1 MIPRLYI
8 NAPLQTGAAAALSQR
23 QAHHLKAVMRREAG
37 GRVALFNGRDGE
49 FEAEIVELKK
59 RGGVARVAHK
69 IREQETEPDL
79 HLLFAPV
86 KRGALEQIIQKATE
100 IGAAHLTPVITGRTV
115 APKLN
120 IERLQT
126 VAIEAAEQC
135 GRLCIPA
142 INQPVKLAA
151 VLDAWPGDRRL
162 MFCDE
167 AGDDESAQWGGGKG
181 RAAPVLEAL
190 KSVDSKTKP
199 WAVLTGPEG
208 GFSPGE
214 RAMLRAK
221 PYVTPVTLG
230 PRILRADTAAMAALV
245 LWQAG
250 LGDWRRP

>member
-1 MIPRLYI
+1 MTPRLYI
-8 NAPLQTGAAAALSQR
+8 NASLQTGAAASLSQS
-23 QAHHLKAVMRREAG
+23 QAHYLKNVMRREAG
-37 GRVALFNGRDGE
+37 ARVVLFNGRDGE

-59 RGGVARVAHK
+59 QGGVAKVAQRT
-69 IREQETEPDL
+69 REQETEPDL
-79 HLLFAPV
+79 RLLFAPV
-86 KRGALEQIIQKATE
+86 KRGPLEEIIQKATE
-100 IGAAHLTPVITGRTV
+100 IGVAHLTPVITGRTV

-120 IERLQT
+120 IERLQAI
-126 VAIEAAEQC
+126 AIEAAEQC
-135 GRLCIPA
+135 GRLCIPVMD
-142 INQPVKLAA
+142 QPVKLAA

-167 AGDDESAQWGGGKG
+167 AGDDESAQWGGAAG
-181 RAAPVLEAL
+181 RAAPALEAL
-190 KSVDSKTKP
+190 KNFDSKTKS

-214 RAMLRAK
+214 RAMLRAR

-250 LGDWRRP
+250 LGDWRRS